1 MQVSKN
7 DGRVMLGR
15 SLGPRRVDGG
25 VVGRGLTRKGLV
37 GLAVAGIATS
47 VVATGCGG
55 ALNSDKSDSDKKV
68 AFSFLYSEIPAAP
81 ALKRF
86 ARDRAKDRG
95 YTLLTDNIQGGKVDE
110 QIPSVDSFVSQK
122 VKAMT
127 VQVQDPSAYGGM
139 IRRAHAGDIKF
150 VTYVA
155 AAPGQDAS
163 ILFPLVPAAEQLSA
177 DAAKW
182 INENVGGK
190 GEVLVLGLT
199 SDPTS
204 RAASKAL
211 GATIERETNAKVVA
225 SQQALDQATGVRV
238 TQTALRAHPNI
249 NVVLA
254 WNDGGALGAAQ
265 AFKQRGKDPKK
276 IYVASNEASEQGLQ
290 AVKDGN
296 PFIKTLNVLSIKAL
310 GLAVA
315 DVPIDLAE
323 GKKTRGVDVP
333 HVLVHPGDTAKIDS
347 YLSEY
352 K

>member
-1 MQVSKN
+1 
-7 DGRVMLGR
+7 MLGR
-15 SLGPRRVDGG
+15 SSDPQRVDGDSV
-25 VVGRGLTRKGLV
+25 VVGRRLMRKGLV

-47 VVATGCGG
+47 LAACGG
-55 ALNSDKSDSDKKV
+55 ALNSDKSDGGKKV

-86 ARDRAKDRG
+86 ARDRAKERG

-163 ILFPLVPAAEQLSA
+163 ILFPLVPAAQQLSA

-190 GEVLVLGLT
+190 GEVLLLGLT

-211 GATIERETNAKVVA
+211 GATIERETKAKVVA
-225 SQQALDQATGVRV
+225 SQQALDQASGVRV

-276 IYVASNEASEQGLQ
+276 IYVASNEASQQGLQ

>member
-1 MQVSKN
+1 
-7 DGRVMLGR
+7 MLGR
-15 SLGPRRVDGG
+15 SWDPRKVHRGG
-25 VVGRGLTRKGLV
+25 VHFGSGGMLSRGATRKR
-37 GLAVAGIATS
+37 LAGVVALGIATS
-47 VVATGCGG
+47 LAASGCGG
-55 ALNSDKSDSDKKV
+55 ALSAKANGDKKV

-86 ARDRAKDRG
+86 ARDRAQQRG

-110 QIPSVDSFVSQK
+110 QIPSVASFISQK

-139 IRRAHAGDIKF
+139 MRRAHGAGIKF

-155 AAPGQDAS
+155 PAPGQDAS
-163 ILFPLVPAAEQLSA
+163 ILFPLVPAARQLSA

-182 INENVGGK
+182 INQHLGGK
-190 GEVLVLGLT
+190 GEVLLMTLT

-204 RAASKAL
+204 RAASTAL
-211 GATIERETNAKVVA
+211 GATIERETHAKVVA

-238 TQTALRAHPNI
+238 TQTALRAHPHL

-265 AFKQRGKDPKK
+265 VFKQRGMDPKK
-276 IYVASNEASEQGLQ
+276 IYVASNEASQQGLQ

-296 PFIKTLNVLSIKAL
+296 LFLKTLNVLSIKAL
-310 GLAVA
+310 GQAVA

-323 GKKTRGVDVP
+323 GKKTGGVNIP
-333 HVLVHPGDTAKIDS
+333 HVLVHPGDTAKLAG
-347 YLSEY
+347 YLAEY
-352 K
+352 R

>member
-1 MQVSKN
+1 
-7 DGRVMLGR
+7 MLGR
-15 SLGPRRVDGG
+15 SSDPRRVDAGG
-25 VVGRGLTRKGLV
+25 ADAGIRGAIGRGRSRKGLAA
-37 GLAVAGIATS
+37 LAAVGIATS
-47 VVATGCGG
+47 LAATGCGG
-55 ALNSDKSDSDKKV
+55 ALDNKKSDGDKKV

-86 ARDRAKDRG
+86 ARDRAKERG

-110 QIPSVDSFVSQK
+110 QIPSVDSFISQK
-122 VKAMT
+122 VKAMA

-139 IRRAHAGDIKF
+139 IRRAHAAGTKF

-163 ILFPLVPAAEQLSA
+163 ILFPLVPAAQQLSA

-182 INENVGGK
+182 INANVGGK
-190 GEVLVLGLT
+190 GEVLLMGLT

-204 RAASKAL
+204 RAATKAL

-225 SQQALDQATGVRV
+225 SQQALDQASGVRV

-249 NVVLA
+249 NAVLA

-265 AFKQRGKDPKK
+265 AFKQLGKDPKK
-276 IYVASNEASEQGLQ
+276 VYVASNEASQQGLQ

-315 DVPIDLAE
+315 NVPIDLAE

-347 YLSEY
+347 YLAEY
-352 K
+352 Q